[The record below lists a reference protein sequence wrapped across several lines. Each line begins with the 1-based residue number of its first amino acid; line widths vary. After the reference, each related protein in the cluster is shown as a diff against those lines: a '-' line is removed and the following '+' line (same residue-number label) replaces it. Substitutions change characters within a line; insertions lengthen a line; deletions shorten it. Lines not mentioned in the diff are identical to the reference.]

1 MADEN
6 YAIRVSFDG
15 IDKAIGDI
23 KTLQTA
29 IGNIK
34 APVLSF
40 GGADA
45 TKIAEASVKKLQLEV
60 EALER
65 KKAQSA
71 ANDLSRADQVAAKQ
85 EQNGAR
91 LLAQLEKQDAVSQRR
106 FTQGNVNGNSTED
119 KVAIRNAKLY
129 EEQIRLKQQLNAIQN
144 TAFSD
149 ADRAKAEAF
158 ANSINKINVQ
168 KIEKE
173 FAQANVGTRNF
184 IGNMQ
189 DASAQLQVL
198 AGKLNEIKGSAQAAF
213 LELDTA
219 RKKLSTISDDAN
231 GLVKALGN
239 VAKENANQATTAQLA
254 GAAYEVQSAG
264 FSKTADTVK
273 ILDASLKGSVGGFS
287 DVTTVS
293 KATISVLNAYG
304 LSADQAA
311 ATVDKFTAVQQS
323 GLITVDQ
330 YASQIS
336 RVAPVAAA
344 AGVSLDQLNG
354 FIATATAS
362 GVPVESTFAGL
373 RQALASTIKPSS
385 DATKEAERLGIQ
397 FDATALRTKGLNGI
411 LADVKNSGLATG
423 DSFSKLFGSI
433 EAVAAIQPAINDLG
447 KLEANIRASGE
458 SAGLT
463 QKNFDKAKSTLVG
476 FANEA
481 QNALAT
487 LGERINATAIFNPV
501 IVGARLLV
509 TAFQSL
515 PEPIQNIIA
524 IVVGLGA
531 SFVAISAAVTGLLTV
546 VTPTIAAFKS
556 IGAAIATNTLVTG
569 AFATATGTAATA
581 NAVLAKEVTLA
592 GVATSATAAKTT
604 VATAATNAGT
614 IATSAFAVAT
624 KASIASL
631 TTFATTSVSLT
642 VALKGI
648 GGLLVG
654 TGALFGT
661 LAIKAVA
668 SITSIIVAIAPLAL
682 TLGAIFLAFESVRN
696 TANLFG
702 EINSNKAE
710 DAFDKILN
718 KSTAVDEK
726 LKQTTATSQS
736 FTDKLGGGFDKVEN
750 PIQGAALAITNL
762 SNALIGAESGASKFG
777 SSFGFITQQQ
787 LEAQKT
793 AIAYGNAI
801 TTLNAGFQPA
811 VNLIG
816 KYGTGI
822 DFERKATKLSTEE
835 KKEYQK
841 QLEATSARL
850 KQEVSDL
857 EAIGKQK
864 GVDQAAN
871 KLEIDSRKTLIAQSD
886 QKIAALKK
894 EEDTIKS
901 VTEAERD
908 RAKQLR
914 ETQNQDAEKNIK
926 RTFDDAKVK
935 QDRENAKAIAAIEE
949 QNALKK
955 GELDRKQALET
966 EALKER
972 QALALQA
979 KQRSFEDAQ
988 NERKQAAEQAL
999 ENRKQ
1004 AFEARQQN
1012 AKQAFEDRLNSEKEA
1027 RAEKQR
1033 KADEA
1038 FANARA
1044 ERDKKASEATSGA
1057 KQLISDEGAIATANP
1072 EDRAKLAAQL
1082 AEENRIRTQA
1092 AQQGQGGVQSQEQLV
1107 AQAKQLAQVSAIAT
1121 KEEQAKVQLAL
1132 DALIEANRVKQAELD
1147 KAEDAKRLLAQQ
1159 ESEKAFDLAQQEAK
1173 RAFDAQQKT
1182 EALTFET
1189 SVLKPE
1195 KQKIEAELRAE
1206 KLAFE
1211 TGELAAIKKQQAAEE
1226 RALQLQQ
1233 TNEDNALKKAADAEL
1248 EALKIKQKDAEL
1260 AKDRAFEDAKIERE
1274 RAFKEQQR
1282 ALDKAS
1288 AIEIQQILGKSAQQ
1302 IISALSVAKGASPL
1316 SGAVGVGKVPAFASG
1331 VTNFKGGIALVGEQ
1345 GAELVTLPRGS
1356 NVLPANQTKQIMN
1369 NNSGGNKTFNVNVTT
1384 AATNAVEVGLQVQ
1397 KELARSMA
1405 LSM

>member
-6 YAIRVSFDG
+6 YAIRVSFEG

-23 KTLQTA
+23 KSLQTA

-34 APVLSF
+34 APVLNL
-40 GGADA
+40 GGAESS
-45 TKIAEASVKKLQLEV
+45 KIAEASLKKLQLEV
-60 EALER
+60 DALER

-71 ANDLSRADQVAAKQ
+71 ANDLLRAEQLAAKQ

-91 LLAQLEKQDAVSQRR
+91 LLAQLERQDAVSQRR
-106 FTQGNVNGNSTED
+106 LTQGNVNGNNPEERN
-119 KVAIRNAKLY
+119 AIRTAKLY

-158 ANSINKINVQ
+158 ANSINKINVE

-173 FAQANVGTRNF
+173 FAQTNVGTRTF

-219 RKKLSTISDDAN
+219 RKKLSTISNDAN
-231 GLVKALGN
+231 GLVKALGE
-239 VAKENANQATTAQLA
+239 VGRANANQATTAQLA

-293 KATISVLNAYG
+293 KAAISVLNAYG
-304 LSADQAA
+304 LGADQAA

-373 RQALASTIKPSS
+373 RQALASTIKPTTQ
-385 DATKEAERLGIQ
+385 ATEEAARLGIQ

-411 LADVKNSGLATG
+411 LADVKNSGKATG

-433 EAVAAIQPAINDLG
+433 EAVAAIQPAINNLG
-447 KLEANIRASGE
+447 KLEENIKASGE

-487 LGERINATAIFNPV
+487 LGERINQTAIFNPV
-501 IVGARLLV
+501 IVGTRALIS
-509 TAFQSL
+509 AFQSL
-515 PEPIQNIIA
+515 PEPFQNVIA

-531 SFVAISAAVTGLLTV
+531 SFVGISAAITGLLAVT
-546 VTPTIAAFKS
+546 TPTI
-556 IGAAIATNTLVTG
+556 G
-569 AFATATGTAATA
+569 AFQKIRDAFAISTITTSTYATATGFAATA
-581 NAVLAKEVTLA
+581 NAFLAKEVTLA
-592 GVATSATAAKTT
+592 GIATSGSAIKTG
-604 VATAATNAGT
+604 VATAATVAGT
-614 IATSAFAVAT
+614 IATNAFTVAT
-624 KASIASL
+624 NAATVAVGALLSPLGLAAIAVGALVVGAKPLVDAFNVSEATKSLDDLNQKLAETKAKRGEVIAPLPNAKKDDGLGAKQGTFVNPFNTRLSEQKEIISFADNQKRYNEILDESRNTLAAYGLTSADAGDKARLGAKGIEEFTKKATEQKEELDLVIASL
-631 TTFATTSVSLT
+631 QQQAQGAKTNP
-642 VALKGI
+642 ALQAQLNNEIAIFSQRKK
-648 GGLLVG
+648 LLDDRI
-654 TGALFGT
+654 AFLKES
-661 LAIKAVA
+661 AKAE
-668 SITSIIVAIAPLAL
+668 TNAIA
-682 TLGAIFLAFESVRN
+682 
-696 TANLFG
+696 
-702 EINSNKAE
+702 
-710 DAFDKILN
+710 
-718 KSTAVDEK
+718 
-726 LKQTTATSQS
+726 
-736 FTDKLGGGFDKVEN
+736 
-750 PIQGAALAITNL
+750 
-762 SNALIGAESGASKFG
+762 
-777 SSFGFITQQQ
+777 
-787 LEAQKT
+787 
-793 AIAYGNAI
+793 
-801 TTLNAGFQPA
+801 
-811 VNLIG
+811 
-816 KYGTGI
+816 
-822 DFERKATKLSTEE
+822 
-835 KKEYQK
+835 
-841 QLEATSARL
+841 
-850 KQEVSDL
+850 
-857 EAIGKQK
+857 
-864 GVDQAAN
+864 
-871 KLEIDSRKTLIAQSD
+871 
-886 QKIAALKK
+886 
-894 EEDTIKS
+894 S
-901 VTEAERD
+901 VTEEQRKQAAEIK
-908 RAKQLR
+908 A
-914 ETQNQDAEKNIK
+914 TQNQDAEKSIK
-926 RTFDDAKVK
+926 RSFDDAKAK
-935 QDRENAKAIAAIEE
+935 RDRENAKAVAAIEE

-972 QALALQA
+972 QALALQD
-979 KQRSFEDAQ
+979 KQRAFEDGQ
-988 NERKQAAEQAL
+988 NAKKIAAEQAL
-999 ENRKQ
+999 ESRKQ
-1004 AFEARQQN
+1004 AFESRQQS

-1044 ERDKKASEATSGA
+1044 ERDKRNEAALSGA
-1057 KQLISDEGAIATANP
+1057 KSLLANEGKIATANP
-1072 EDRAKLAAQL
+1072 EDRAKIAAQV
-1082 AEENRIRTQA
+1082 AEEERIKAQA
-1092 AQQGQGGVQSQEQLV
+1092 ANIAISGSETQEQRL

-1121 KEEQAKVQLAL
+1121 QEEQAKVQLAL
-1132 DALIEANRVKQAELD
+1132 DEIDKANKAKQAEID

-1182 EALTFET
+1182 EALTFEN

-1195 KQKIEAELRAE
+1195 KLKTETELNAA

-1211 TGELAAIKKQQAAEE
+1211 RGELAALKKAQAAEE

-1233 TNEDNALKKAADAEL
+1233 TNEDLALQKAATAELDALKLAQKEK
-1248 EALKIKQKDAEL
+1248 EIAL
-1260 AKDRAFEDAKIERE
+1260 DRAFEDQKIERE

-1302 IISALSVAKGASPL
+1302 IINAIAVTKGGNALSS
-1316 SGAVGVGKVPAFASG
+1316 AVEVGKTPAFSQG
-1331 VTNFKGGIALVGEQ
+1331 VTNFRGGIALVGEQ

-1356 NVLPANQTKQIMN
+1356 NVLPAPQTKSLIN
-1369 NNSGGNKTFNVNVTT
+1369 NNSGGNKTYNVNVTT
-1384 AATNAVEVGLQVQ
+1384 AATNALEVASQVQ
-1397 KELARSMA
+1397 KELARAAA
-1405 LSM
+1405 LSF